1 MQRRKNMEVKCYL
14 NDYAGLGMCEASKR
28 RIVIKSVPFDSNH
41 IIIETDKDIVEIVGR
56 DLKKAIDNCL
66 NV

>member
-1 MQRRKNMEVKCYL
+1 MEVKCYL